1 MPLRSDYADQDCSL
15 ARTLELVGERWTLL
29 IVRDAFHGLT
39 RYEEF
44 LRSLGMAT
52 NVLSSRL
59 QKLVAAGILDQEEP
73 RGPYSLTAKGRDL
86 YPILLTLIRWGDTYE
101 PGPDGPE
108 VLILHRTCEHEA
120 GAALTCEHCGEPLTP
135 ESLSLQPPPGTE
147 GPDGKPTKLT
157 PPQLAAWGTRAG
169 D

>member
-1 MPLRSDYADQDCSL
+1 MPLNTGYEGQACSL
-15 ARTLELVGERWTLL
+15 ARTLEIVGERWTLL
-29 IVRDAFHGLT
+29 IIRDAFHGLT

-59 QKLVAAGILDQEEP
+59 QKLVDAAILEQDGP
-73 RGPYSLTAKGRDL
+73 RGRYTLTAKGRDL
-86 YPILLTLIRWGDTYE
+86 YPILLTLIRWGDMHE

-108 VLILHRTCEHEA
+108 VLIMHAGCGREA
-120 GAALTCEHCGEPLTP
+120 GAALACEHCGEPLEPDGLRLVPAAGAT
-135 ESLSLQPPPGTE
+135 
-147 GPDGKPTKLT
+147 GPDGEPTTLT
-157 PPQLAAWGTRAG
+157 PPQLAAWGGSAQ

>member
-1 MPLRSDYADQDCSL
+1 MPLRSDYRDQDCSL
-15 ARTLELVGERWTLL
+15 ARTLELIGERWTLL

-59 QKLVAAGILDQEEP
+59 QKLVAAGILEQEHP
-73 RGPYSLTAKGRDL
+73 RGGYMLTGKGRDL
-86 YPILLTLIRWGDTYE
+86 YPVLLTLIRWGDTYE
-101 PGPDGPE
+101 PGPEGPE
-108 VLILHRTCEHEA
+108 VLIVHDSCEHEA
-120 GAALTCEHCGEPLTP
+120 GATLACRHCGDPLTP
-135 ESLSLQPPPGTE
+135 ESLRLAPRRGATDS
-147 GPDGKPTKLT
+147 DGRPTSRT
-157 PPQLAAWGTRAG
+157 PPQLAAWGPA